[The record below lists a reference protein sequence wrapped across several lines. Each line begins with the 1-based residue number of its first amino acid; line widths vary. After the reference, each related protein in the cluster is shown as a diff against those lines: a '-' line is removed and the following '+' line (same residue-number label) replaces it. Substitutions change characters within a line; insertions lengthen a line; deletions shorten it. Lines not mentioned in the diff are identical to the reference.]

1 MASIILVFENDVT
14 ATISVSDSIV
24 SPWSWEMTSN
34 EHPIYHNVDSSCYL
48 IGGSKGSLS
57 LPDLAIWKHTNEP
70 DWWTPLNNN
79 TISHTYKDPLIAQLE
94 NFRDVIN
101 SQSEPLV
108 SALEGAKSLQVIEA
122 INESIS
128 KKSNIEL
135 NNI

>member
-1 MASIILVFENDVT
+1 
-14 ATISVSDSIV
+14 
-24 SPWSWEMTSN
+24 MTSN
-34 EHPIYHNVDSSCYL
+34 EHPIYYNVDSSCYL

-57 LPDLAIWKHTNEP
+57 LPDSSIWKHTNEP
-70 DWWTPLNNN
+70 DWWTPLIKN

-122 INESIS
+122 INESIA

>member
-1 MASIILVFENDVT
+1 MCIRDR
-14 ATISVSDSIV
+14 
-24 SPWSWEMTSN
+24 
-34 EHPIYHNVDSSCYL
+34 
-48 IGGSKGSLS
+48 
-57 LPDLAIWKHTNEP
+57 
-70 DWWTPLNNN
+70 N

-122 INESIS
+122 INESIA

-135 NNI
+135 NNIWYFLKNIASLIKSVIIILVI